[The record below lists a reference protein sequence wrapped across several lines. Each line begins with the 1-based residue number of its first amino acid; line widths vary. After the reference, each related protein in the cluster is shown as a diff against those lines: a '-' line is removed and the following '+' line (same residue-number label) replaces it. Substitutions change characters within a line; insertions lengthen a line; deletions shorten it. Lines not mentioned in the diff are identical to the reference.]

1 MLPIKTNMK
10 REKTKGKYFFPLSPT
25 VSLRSWAIK
34 LYINSE
40 INCILEGMIERG
52 LTVRVRKRVITATV
66 ITIEREEFVNE
77 IS

>member
-1 MLPIKTNMK
+1 M
-10 REKTKGKYFFPLSPT
+10 
-25 VSLRSWAIK
+25 K

-40 INCILEGMIERG
+40 INCIRDGMIERG

-66 ITIEREEFVNE
+66 ITIDREEFVNE